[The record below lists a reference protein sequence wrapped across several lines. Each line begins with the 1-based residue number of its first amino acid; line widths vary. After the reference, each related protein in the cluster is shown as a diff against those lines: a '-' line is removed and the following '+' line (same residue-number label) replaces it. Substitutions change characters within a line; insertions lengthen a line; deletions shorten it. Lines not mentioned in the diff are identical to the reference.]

1 MLVRLKSICILELQI
16 NNGNMYRTDRW
27 LVCDDYVVMLI
38 SIVISVAI
46 RPSVVAEILLP
57 Q

>member
-1 MLVRLKSICILELQI
+1 
-16 NNGNMYRTDRW
+16 MYRTDRW